1 MKICGIVTEYN
12 PFHNGHL
19 YHIEQAR
26 KLSQCDV
33 LIAVMSGNY
42 VQRGQM
48 AIIDKH
54 TRAHFAVQNGV
65 DIVLELPY
73 IYATQSASKF
83 AKGAIDILKMA
94 KVDTICFGSETNNL
108 VELQEIANT
117 SINIDNL
124 KELMNTGNSFP
135 KAYGLLSSSMASND
149 ILAVSYLKALKD
161 TNIKAISI
169 QRTNNYHDE
178 TLTNIASAKAI
189 RKAIYDHEDVSIAT
203 AMPITYEQC
212 VFLRQFFPLIKQKL
226 LTSNINDL
234 KNIFLFSEG
243 IENHLI
249 KQAKLAYDF
258 DTFINNATT
267 RRYTTSRICRCL
279 IHMLNNITKEDVN
292 NLPPLDTIKVLAF
305 NDNGQKYLKQIKKD
319 VKIASNFSQYPKA
332 YAQMEL
338 KTTYTYVSYLPEN
351 IAKKIIEQETKG
363 AIKI

>member
-1 MKICGIVTEYN
+1 
-12 PFHNGHL
+12 
-19 YHIEQAR
+19 
-26 KLSQCDV
+26 
-33 LIAVMSGNY
+33 MSGNY

-108 VELQEIANT
+108 IELQEIANT

-258 DTFINNATT
+258 DTFIN
-267 RRYTTSRICRCL
+267 I
-279 IHMLNNITKEDVN
+279 
-292 NLPPLDTIKVLAF
+292 PL
-305 NDNGQKYLKQIKKD
+305 
-319 VKIASNFSQYPKA
+319 S
-332 YAQMEL
+332 
-338 KTTYTYVSYLPEN
+338 SY
-351 IAKKIIEQETKG
+351 
-363 AIKI
+363 